1 MSEAKARDSKFE
13 HIGEISPFVSEPY
26 NFSYWCGSFLFVRL
40 IPGHDITAY
49 KYGKDKYDKLPYKD
63 ESLFYQ
69 PDCQTYGNLQKP
81 EYQLQEQHTD
91 NKYRQ
96 QIYNQQQFK
105 HNV

>member
-1 MSEAKARDSKFE
+1 M
-13 HIGEISPFVSEPY
+13 IS
-26 NFSYWCGSFLFVRL
+26 
-40 IPGHDITAY
+40 GHDFTAY
-49 KYGKDKYDKLPYKD
+49 NYSKDKYDKLPYKN
-63 ESLFYQ
+63 ESFLDQ
-69 PDCQTYGNLQKP
+69 PNCQTYGKPQKP

>member
-26 NFSYWCGSFLFVRL
+26 HFSYWCGSFLFVRL

-69 PDCQTYGNLQKP
+69 PDLPDVWQSSKARIPASGATY
-81 EYQLQEQHTD
+81 
-91 NKYRQ
+91 R
-96 QIYNQQQFK
+96 
-105 HNV
+105 